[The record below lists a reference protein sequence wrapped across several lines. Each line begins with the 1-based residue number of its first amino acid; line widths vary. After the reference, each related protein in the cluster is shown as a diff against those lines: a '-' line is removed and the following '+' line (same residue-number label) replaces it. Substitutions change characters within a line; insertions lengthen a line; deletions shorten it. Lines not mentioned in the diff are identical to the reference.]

1 MVFLFDNILVLHD
14 SSVATEY
21 GDTVGANL
29 SCREA
34 KGGSGVVR

>member
-14 SSVATEY
+14 SLLQQNME
-21 GDTVGANL
+21 TVGANR

-34 KGGSGVVR
+34 KGGSGGVR